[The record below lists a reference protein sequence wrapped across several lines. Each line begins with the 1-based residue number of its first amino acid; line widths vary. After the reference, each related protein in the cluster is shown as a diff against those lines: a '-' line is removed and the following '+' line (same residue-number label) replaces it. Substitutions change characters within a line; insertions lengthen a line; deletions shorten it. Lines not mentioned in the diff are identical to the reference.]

1 MIGFLRGRV
10 AHLLADCCLLDVGG
24 VGYRVYIASATRSR
38 LHMGEEA
45 TLFTHL
51 SVREDAL
58 TLYGF
63 YNQEEYDIFQQLIS
77 VSGIGP
83 KVALGILSAI
93 SVDKLCAAIHVDENA
108 KIVVITEKGVGK
120 RVEFSEFNAHGRG
133 TGGQRIFGN
142 VDDKGEIIG
151 ALTVQDDD
159 SIMCITS
166 QGTSLR
172 VEASQISQQGRG
184 SSGVR
189 VVDITE
195 PDYVVGIDR
204 IARSE
209 DDKLD
214 S

>member
-93 SVDKLCAAIHVDENA
+93 SVDKLCAAIHGQQLTVLTKLPGIGKKSAQRLILELKD
-108 KIVVITEKGVGK
+108 KIAAGSGDIAADDVSDMPVVGDDTISEATAALISLGYSQAEIDPVMRRAGAGMDAAALIRFALSEFGK
-120 RVEFSEFNAHGRG
+120 R
-133 TGGQRIFGN
+133 
-142 VDDKGEIIG
+142 K
-151 ALTVQDDD
+151 
-159 SIMCITS
+159 
-166 QGTSLR
+166 
-172 VEASQISQQGRG
+172 
-184 SSGVR
+184 
-189 VVDITE
+189 
-195 PDYVVGIDR
+195 
-204 IARSE
+204 
-209 DDKLD
+209 
-214 S
+214 

>member
-10 AHLLADCCLLDVGG
+10 AHLLADYCLLDVGG

-63 YNQEEYDIFQQLIS
+63 YSQEEYDIFQQLIS

-93 SVDKLCAAIHVDENA
+93 SVDNLCAAIHGQQLTVLTKLPGIGKKSAQRLILELKD
-108 KIVVITEKGVGK
+108 KIAAGSGDIAADDVSDMPVVGDDTISEATAALISLGYSQAEIDPVMRRAGEGMDAEALIRFALSEFGK
-120 RVEFSEFNAHGRG
+120 R
-133 TGGQRIFGN
+133 
-142 VDDKGEIIG
+142 K
-151 ALTVQDDD
+151 
-159 SIMCITS
+159 
-166 QGTSLR
+166 
-172 VEASQISQQGRG
+172 
-184 SSGVR
+184 
-189 VVDITE
+189 
-195 PDYVVGIDR
+195 
-204 IARSE
+204 
-209 DDKLD
+209 
-214 S
+214 

>member
-38 LHMGEEA
+38 LHIGEEA

-63 YNQEEYDIFQQLIS
+63 YSQEEYDIFQQLIS

-93 SVDKLCAAIHVDENA
+93 SVDKLCAAIHGQQLTVLTKLPGIGKKSAQRLILELKD
-108 KIVVITEKGVGK
+108 KIAAGSGDIAADDVSDMPVVGDDTISEATAALISLGYSQAEIDPVMRRAGEEMDAAALIRFALSEFGK
-120 RVEFSEFNAHGRG
+120 R
-133 TGGQRIFGN
+133 
-142 VDDKGEIIG
+142 K
-151 ALTVQDDD
+151 
-159 SIMCITS
+159 
-166 QGTSLR
+166 
-172 VEASQISQQGRG
+172 
-184 SSGVR
+184 
-189 VVDITE
+189 
-195 PDYVVGIDR
+195 
-204 IARSE
+204 
-209 DDKLD
+209 
-214 S
+214 

>member
-93 SVDKLCAAIHVDENA
+93 SVDKLCAAIHGQQLTVLTKLPGIGKKSAQRLILELKD
-108 KIVVITEKGVGK
+108 KIAAGSGDIAADDVSDMPVVGDDTISEATAALISLGYSQAEIDPVMRRAGEGMDATALIRFALSEFGK
-120 RVEFSEFNAHGRG
+120 R
-133 TGGQRIFGN
+133 
-142 VDDKGEIIG
+142 K
-151 ALTVQDDD
+151 
-159 SIMCITS
+159 
-166 QGTSLR
+166 
-172 VEASQISQQGRG
+172 
-184 SSGVR
+184 
-189 VVDITE
+189 
-195 PDYVVGIDR
+195 
-204 IARSE
+204 
-209 DDKLD
+209 
-214 S
+214 

>member
-45 TLFTHL
+45 MLFTHL

-63 YNQEEYDIFQQLIS
+63 YSQEEYDIFQQLIS

-93 SVDKLCAAIHVDENA
+93 SVDKLCAAIHGQQLTVLTKLPGIGKKSAQRLILELKD
-108 KIVVITEKGVGK
+108 KIAAGSGDIAADDVSDMPVVGDDTISEATAALISLGYSQAEIDPVMRRAGEGMDAAALIRFALSEFGK
-120 RVEFSEFNAHGRG
+120 R
-133 TGGQRIFGN
+133 
-142 VDDKGEIIG
+142 K
-151 ALTVQDDD
+151 
-159 SIMCITS
+159 
-166 QGTSLR
+166 
-172 VEASQISQQGRG
+172 
-184 SSGVR
+184 
-189 VVDITE
+189 
-195 PDYVVGIDR
+195 
-204 IARSE
+204 
-209 DDKLD
+209 
-214 S
+214 

>member
-63 YNQEEYDIFQQLIS
+63 YSQEEYDIFQQLIS

-93 SVDKLCAAIHVDENA
+93 SVDKLCAAIHGQQLTVLTKLPGIGKKSAQRLILELKD
-108 KIVVITEKGVGK
+108 KIAAGSGDIAADDVSDMPVVGDDTISEATAALISLGYSQAEIDPVMRRAGEEMDAAALIRFALSEFGK
-120 RVEFSEFNAHGRG
+120 R
-133 TGGQRIFGN
+133 
-142 VDDKGEIIG
+142 K
-151 ALTVQDDD
+151 
-159 SIMCITS
+159 
-166 QGTSLR
+166 
-172 VEASQISQQGRG
+172 
-184 SSGVR
+184 
-189 VVDITE
+189 
-195 PDYVVGIDR
+195 
-204 IARSE
+204 
-209 DDKLD
+209 
-214 S
+214 

>member
-63 YNQEEYDIFQQLIS
+63 YSQEEYDIFQQLIS

-93 SVDKLCAAIHVDENA
+93 SVDKLCAAIHGQQLTVLTKLPGIGKKSAQRLILELKD
-108 KIVVITEKGVGK
+108 KIAAGSGDIAADDVSDMPVVGDDTISEATAALISLGYSQAEIDPVMRRAGEGMDATALIRFALSEFGK
-120 RVEFSEFNAHGRG
+120 R
-133 TGGQRIFGN
+133 
-142 VDDKGEIIG
+142 K
-151 ALTVQDDD
+151 
-159 SIMCITS
+159 
-166 QGTSLR
+166 
-172 VEASQISQQGRG
+172 
-184 SSGVR
+184 
-189 VVDITE
+189 
-195 PDYVVGIDR
+195 
-204 IARSE
+204 
-209 DDKLD
+209 
-214 S
+214 

>member
-93 SVDKLCAAIHVDENA
+93 SVDKLCAAIHGQQLTVLTKLPGIGKKSAQRLILELKD
-108 KIVVITEKGVGK
+108 KIAAGSGDIAADDMPVVGDDTISEATAALISLGYSQAEIDPVMRRAGEGMDAAELIRFALSEFGK
-120 RVEFSEFNAHGRG
+120 R
-133 TGGQRIFGN
+133 
-142 VDDKGEIIG
+142 K
-151 ALTVQDDD
+151 
-159 SIMCITS
+159 
-166 QGTSLR
+166 
-172 VEASQISQQGRG
+172 
-184 SSGVR
+184 
-189 VVDITE
+189 
-195 PDYVVGIDR
+195 
-204 IARSE
+204 
-209 DDKLD
+209 
-214 S
+214 

>member
-1 MIGFLRGRV
+1 MCFGGDLIAV
-10 AHLLADCCLLDVGG
+10 AG
-24 VGYRVYIASATRSR
+24 
-38 LHMGEEA
+38 LHVTA
-45 TLFTHL
+45 
-51 SVREDAL
+51 RDACK
-58 TLYGF
+58 
-63 YNQEEYDIFQQLIS
+63 
-77 VSGIGP
+77 P
-83 KVALGILSAI
+83 
-93 SVDKLCAAIHVDENA
+93 VD
-108 KIVVITEKGVGK
+108 G
-120 RVEFSEFNAHGRG
+120 
-133 TGGQRIFGN
+133 
-142 VDDKGEIIG
+142 KGEIIG

>member
-63 YNQEEYDIFQQLIS
+63 YSQEEYDIFQQLIS

-93 SVDKLCAAIHVDENA
+93 SVDKLCAAIH
-108 KIVVITEKGVGK
+108 
-120 RVEFSEFNAHGRG
+120 
-133 TGGQRIFGN
+133 GQQ
-142 VDDKGEIIG
+142 
-151 ALTVQDDD
+151 LTVLTKLPGIGKKSAQRLILELKDKIAAGSGDIAADDVSD
-159 SIMCITS
+159 T
-166 QGTSLR
+166 
-172 VEASQISQQGRG
+172 
-184 SSGVR
+184 
-189 VVDITE
+189 
-195 PDYVVGIDR
+195 PVVG
-204 IARSE
+204 
-209 DDKLD
+209 DDTI